1 MCSLGHD
8 SSNEKQQDEG
18 WACSR
23 RGLPKGS
30 AAFVVAV
37 TLGVN
42 RTSGPVCT
50 YQVTMSTGTRGE
62 LYLARIETTT
72 GKVDTWKMTSS
83 SFQRK

>member
-1 MCSLGHD
+1 MKALDLKS
-8 SSNEKQQDEG
+8 
-18 WACSR
+18 
-23 RGLPKGS
+23 
-30 AAFVVAV
+30 VVIGVLLAVLLAV
-37 TLGVN
+37 TLGAN
-42 RTSGPVCT
+42 RASGPVGT